1 MKCPRCGKE
10 LPREAKFC
18 SGCGMPLEGELAK
31 AAAGE
36 SGAHVPGKK
45 LGILIVGGMVALL
58 VLLLVLLVFLL
69 TADTETTPVD
79 RYFES
84 LESGDGEGLLAA
96 FPDAVWQE
104 QYQTTDRQ
112 EAEAAVQAALDR
124 LLDGT
129 SPDISYQV
137 EERDAWSQREI
148 RRGNEKLA
156 DSLGEGDSL
165 EIQEAYDLE
174 LEVTFRLEDGEGVDP
189 GDFLG
194 FLDGN
199 TGGYLGSYGE
209 TQLVAV
215 TVVQADGEWYILGGD
230 IVPPA
235 QDFER

>member
-18 SGCGMPLEGELAK
+18 NGCGMPLEGELAR

-36 SGAHVPGKK
+36 SGAQAPGRK
-45 LGILIVGGMVALL
+45 LGILIVGGMVVLL
-58 VLLLVLLVFLL
+58 VALLVLLVFLL

-79 RYFES
+79 QYFES

-96 FPDAVWQE
+96 FPDAVWQAR
-104 QYQTTDRQ
+104 YQTADRQ
-112 EAEAAVQAALDR
+112 EAEAAVQEALDR

-148 RRGNEKLA
+148 RRGNEELEE
-156 DSLGEGDSL
+156 SLSSGDSL

-174 LEVTFRLEDGEGVDP
+174 LEVTFRLEDEERVNP

-209 TQLVAV
+209 TQRVAV
-215 TVVQADGEWYILGGD
+215 TVAQVDGEWYILGGD

-235 QDFER
+235 WDFGR